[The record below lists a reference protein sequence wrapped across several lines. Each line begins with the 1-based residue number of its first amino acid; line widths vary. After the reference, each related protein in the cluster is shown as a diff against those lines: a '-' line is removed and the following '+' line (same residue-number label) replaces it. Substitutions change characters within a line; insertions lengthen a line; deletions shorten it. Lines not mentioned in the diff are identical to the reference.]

1 VIRISLEQ
9 KQLTTEQIK
18 ALNEAWKR
26 AASTILYSTSLAA
39 SGHPGGSLSCAQIL
53 LMFYAVAN
61 YKTSDPSYP
70 DRDRLIVSNGHI
82 SPGVYG
88 SLAEAGFFPAED
100 VIIGFRKAGT
110 PFAGHVESVVPG
122 VEWNTGNL
130 GQGLSAGCAS
140 ALAGKYNKKSYR
152 TVVLM
157 GDGEQQKG
165 QISEAR
171 RFAVKYELNN
181 LFAFIDYNKLQ
192 IGGKITKIMPQ
203 NIKEEFLADGWNV
216 IELKNGNDWGDV
228 FDGYRKAFSGE
239 VSDPTKPTMLLANTV
254 MGKGVSFMEGD
265 EKFHGS
271 PASGDQLKTALKE
284 IGVEDKIEYYTNLR
298 KTKTPA
304 TKDYHPGPAQFRIDT
319 GTPKLYPADEKNDN
333 RSAYGNA
340 LADLA
345 KLNNKDG
352 NTKVF
357 GITCDLEV
365 SVKMTAFEKESP
377 SYFIESGIQEH
388 HGATFAGRLS
398 KEGFQVFFSTFGV
411 FGVAET
417 YNQQR
422 LNDINHTNLK
432 LVCTHVGLDV
442 GEDGPTHQNIDYIA
456 LIGSLFGYSIFVPA
470 DPNQTDRVIRYIA
483 DKAGN
488 YFVPMGRSKMGMILD
503 EKGQPFFGIDYK
515 YQPGK
520 GDVLREGRDGYII
533 AIGPMVHEAVKAHNS
548 LKQKGLSIGVINM
561 CSIKPLDKE
570 LVIKAATTGL
580 IVTAEDHNVNTGL
593 GSLVACTLAESGLAP
608 KFKKLGVSK
617 YGTSGMPSDLY
628 RTQGLDAEGIAAT
641 VLELSK

>member
-1 VIRISLEQ
+1 MIRISLEQ
-9 KQLTTEQIK
+9 KELTTEQIT
-18 ALNEAWKR
+18 ALNESWKR
-26 AASTILYSTSLAA
+26 VAATILYSTSLAA

-61 YKTSDPSYP
+61 YQSDDPSYP

-82 SPGVYG
+82 SPGVYAA
-88 SLAEAGFFPAED
+88 LAEAGFFPAED

-171 RFAVKYELNN
+171 RFAIKYGLNN
-181 LFAFIDYNKLQ
+181 LFVFIDYNKLQ

-203 NIKEEFLADGWNV
+203 NIKGEFLADDWNV
-216 IELKNGNDWGDV
+216 IELKNGNDWQEV
-228 FDGYRKAFSGE
+228 FGAYRQIFYGNPE
-239 VSDPTKPTMLLANTV
+239 KPTMVLANTV

-265 EKFHGS
+265 EKYHGS
-271 PASGDQLKTALKE
+271 PASLEQLKSALKE
-284 IGVEDKIEYYTNLR
+284 LNVENRIEHYINLR
-298 KTKTPA
+298 KTKKPE
-304 TKDYHPGPAQFRIDT
+304 TKEYHPQPASLKIDT
-319 GTPKLYPADEKNDN
+319 GTPRLYTSDEKNDN

-352 NTKVF
+352 NTKIF
-357 GITCDLEV
+357 GITCDLEA
-365 SVKMTAFEKESP
+365 SVKMNAFEKESP

-388 HGATFAGRLS
+388 HAATFAGRLS

-456 LIGSLFGYSIFVPA
+456 LIGSLYGYSIFVPA

-483 DKAGN
+483 DKQGN
-488 YFVPMGRSKMGMILD
+488 YFVPMGRSKTGMILD
-503 EKGQPFFGIDYK
+503 EKGMPYFGTDYK
-515 YQPGK
+515 FQPGK
-520 GDVLREGRDGYII
+520 GDILREGKDGYII
-533 AIGPMVHEAVKAHNS
+533 AIGPLVHEAMKAHDI
-548 LKQKGLSIGVINM
+548 LKQKGISIGVINM
-561 CSIKPLDKE
+561 CTVKPLDKE
-570 LVIKAATTGL
+570 LVLKAAKTGL
-580 IVTAEDHNVNTGL
+580 IVTAEDHNVETGL
-593 GSLVACTLAESGLAP
+593 GSLVASVLAESGETP
-608 KFKKLGVSK
+608 KFKKLGVKK
-617 YGTSGMPSDLY
+617 YGGSGAPSDLY
-628 RTQGLDAEGIAAT
+628 SMQGLDAESIAA
-641 VLELSK
+641 VVMELRK